1 MTSFKPFTTLSNGRG
16 VEHAIVPASNVQQW
30 SVATAYDILVGV
42 ISGDAAAARELT
54 DLARTRGCTEL
65 DPDSVA
71 RYLAEA
77 ISRGHL
83 VPIALDDW
91 PPRGRPVLYRA
102 ETPPD
107 WDNLTPLSDLR
118 ERDPT
123 LRYGWVAIQLVDHTG
138 VPFAGYELT
147 LVHSDGRRDRV
158 VLDDAGRHKARAV
171 LLPGPTMVGF
181 PKRVALP
188 ESARGKLALDGFKPS
203 PDDVPVPRE
212 PKSPLFLKQLD
223 REYRLVL
230 EPPPKHPTLSYASS
244 LFASESALPTHAIG
258 DLGTR
263 AQETADQ
270 NPDARFGIF
279 GHTDSSDD
287 ADANKQL
294 ADRRAQAVFAI
305 LTGDWGLFLAAVEQD
320 DLDLAAHQMMLR
332 VLGCNPTAID
342 GESGDQ
348 TSLAVDAFRRA
359 YNANTW
365 HDEGRARA
373 YGDLPDGDALD
384 GPTKQAL
391 LDAYHAALSFKLEPA
406 RFIGP
411 KHMGCGEFNP
421 LTDEDRDNRRV
432 TLAIYGDDAPSDADF
447 PCKHGDAAACQI
459 DNGGRFTCKFYR
471 ERLRD
476 EDVEHELTPFWDFEW
491 LKTLSGKA
499 QLSALTH
506 LPDSNEV
513 EFTVRMA
520 RLSPDADDAGAGPPP
535 SDGELVVTLPG
546 LIRSGVA
553 YALWDHG
560 NDRDPFNVRDWF
572 RTVDGKGTE
581 LRDYAPYHFTIA
593 ASEQWGRSDAP
604 GYRLRQ
610 ISLSEPEGPVVALRT
625 DGRLLLVEAADLP
638 GVDRGVRVAAVRR
651 RAILTGGFKS

>member
-1 MTSFKPFTTLSNGRG
+1 
-16 VEHAIVPASNVQQW
+16 
-30 SVATAYDILVGV
+30 
-42 ISGDAAAARELT
+42 
-54 DLARTRGCTEL
+54 
-65 DPDSVA
+65 
-71 RYLAEA
+71 
-77 ISRGHL
+77 
-83 VPIALDDW
+83 
-91 PPRGRPVLYRA
+91 
-102 ETPPD
+102 
-107 WDNLTPLSDLR
+107 
-118 ERDPT
+118 
-123 LRYGWVAIQLVDHTG
+123 
-138 VPFAGYELT
+138 
-147 LVHSDGRRDRV
+147 
-158 VLDDAGRHKARAV
+158 
-171 LLPGPTMVGF
+171 
-181 PKRVALP
+181 VALP

-270 NPDARFGIF
+270 DPNARFGIF

-287 ADANKQL
+287 ADANKLL
-294 ADRRAQAVFAI
+294 ADRRAQAVFGI
-305 LTGDWGLFLAAVEQD
+305 LTGDWDLFLSAVEQD

-342 GESGDQ
+342 GEPGDQ

-373 YGDLPDGDALD
+373 YGDLAAGDALD
-384 GPTKQAL
+384 APTKQAL
-391 LDAYHAALSFKLEPA
+391 LDAYHTELSFKLSPS

-447 PCKHGDAAACQI
+447 PCKHGDAGACQI
-459 DNGGRFTCKFYR
+459 DHGGRFTCKFYR

-476 EDVEHELTPFWDFEW
+476 EDVEHELTPFWDFDW
-491 LKTLSGKA
+491 MRTLSGKTH
-499 QLSALTH
+499 LSALTH
-506 LPDSNEV
+506 LPDTNDATIVVRLV
-513 EFTVRMA
+513 EGGGQ
-520 RLSPDADDAGAGPPP
+520 PDDDDGVGAPP
-535 SDGELVVTLPG
+535 SIGEVVAELPG

-560 NDRDPFNVRDWF
+560 PDYDPLDDTHWF
-572 RTVDGKGTE
+572 RRPGDTE
-581 LRDYAPYHFTIA
+581 ADNLWLAPYRPPVFSVESA
-593 ASEQWGRSDAP
+593 GAWGFSS
-604 GYRLRQ
+604 G
-610 ISLSEPEGPVVALRT
+610 
-625 DGRLLLVEAADLP
+625 P
-638 GVDRGVRVAAVRR
+638 GVGIERLQCHRPAAGTAVARLANGKVVMVRGIDLSSQATSLRVAGIGVSGTRVLGADVAVPDVSQEG
-651 RAILTGGFKS
+651 AGNDG